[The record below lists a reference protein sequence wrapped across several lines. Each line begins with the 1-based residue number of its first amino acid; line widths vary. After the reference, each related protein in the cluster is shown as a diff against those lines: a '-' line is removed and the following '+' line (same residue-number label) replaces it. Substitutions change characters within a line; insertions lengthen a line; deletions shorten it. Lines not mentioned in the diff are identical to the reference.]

1 MRAIIPPSGGKTT
14 IFEQV
19 YETGHTNGSF
29 ILMHRVK
36 YPETDNY
43 KKLTKVMQHL
53 RNTKI

>member
-36 YPETDNY
+36 YPDTDNY